1 MPITAYP
8 DDFQKMLSE
17 ARRRLEAILPQT
29 PAFYL
34 HLGGHFTAAAEALF
48 DNEPHAIPLRD
59 LCPALPTTA
68 TQDGVEPALLHGT
81 CRGVSVLVLRG
92 ERRLAEGVPAWT
104 ALFPT
109 ALAAFAAIESHI
121 FVDTGL
127 SLHADLKAG
136 HWAMLTDFIN
146 GYGFSP
152 IDGLHHLA
160 PQPFADMA
168 QVFSQHQNSELLNGL
183 AQFGDSPML
192 CTGMG
197 IPGFHVCTPAEAKR
211 HQADGADIVS
221 HELVLHLMLAAAF
234 GCRLSAMVLAAAQLL
249 PARPTGALTR
259 QDILATAEF
268 CTPQLLA
275 GLKAAIADLHA
286 VQQEGLAENTL
297 PDADADHIIH
307 QNIRKAAAEGRS
319 SPLKAFLRRN

>member
-1 MPITAYP
+1 MPLTAYP
-8 DDFQKMLSE
+8 DDYPEKLSE
-17 ARRRLEAILPQT
+17 ARRRLEARVPQT

-34 HLGGHFTAAAEALF
+34 HLGGYFTAAADRLF
-48 DNEPHAIPLRD
+48 DREPRAIPLRD
-59 LCPALPTTA
+59 LCPALPETPTP
-68 TQDGVEPALLHGT
+68 DGVEPALLHGN

-92 ERRLAEGVPAWT
+92 ERRLAEGVPAWM

-109 ALAAFAAIESHI
+109 ALAAYAGIDSHI
-121 FVDTGL
+121 FIDTGL

-152 IDGLHHLA
+152 IDGIHQLA

-183 AQFGDSPML
+183 AQFGDPPML

-221 HELVLHLMLAAAF
+221 HELALHLMLAAAF
-234 GCRLSAMVLAAAQLL
+234 GCRISAMVLDAAQLL

-259 QDILATAEF
+259 QDILATADF

-275 GLKAAIADLHA
+275 GLK
-286 VQQEGLAENTL
+286 NY
-297 PDADADHIIH
+297 
-307 QNIRKAAAEGRS
+307 
-319 SPLKAFLRRN
+319 